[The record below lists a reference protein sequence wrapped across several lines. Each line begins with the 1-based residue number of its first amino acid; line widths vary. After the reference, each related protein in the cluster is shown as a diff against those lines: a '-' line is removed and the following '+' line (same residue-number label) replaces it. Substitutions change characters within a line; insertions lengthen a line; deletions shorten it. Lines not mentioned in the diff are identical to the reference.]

1 MRSALASICRMR
13 SRVTAKFCPTCGNLL
28 MVEPGQ
34 RAGMQFACQT
44 CPYVHPLGAGG
55 KVTKALTLGRKDAI
69 LDRQDRDLTE
79 LRSIVGDLVKSQ
91 VLGAAND
98 QKHGE
103 ALQQVANRLDRLE
116 GRR

>member
-1 MRSALASICRMR
+1 MMSPTPIGPRHHTHPQLA
-13 SRVTAKFCPTCGNLL
+13 TAISVLQLFVLVVG
-28 MVEPGQ
+28 V
-34 RAGMQFACQT
+34 AGVFI
-44 CPYVHPLGAGG
+44 
-55 KVTKALTLGRKDAI
+55 TLGRKDAI

-98 QKHGE
+98 QTHAA

>member
-1 MRSALASICRMR
+1 MSPTPIGPRHQTHPQLATAISIMQLC
-13 SRVTAKFCPTCGNLL
+13 VLVVG
-28 MVEPGQ
+28 V
-34 RAGMQFACQT
+34 AGVFI
-44 CPYVHPLGAGG
+44 
-55 KVTKALTLGRKDAI
+55 TLGRKDAI
-69 LDRQDRDLTE
+69 LERQDRDLTE

-103 ALQQVANRLDRLE
+103 ALQQVAVRLDRLE